1 MSEFLPPRLSAAR
14 IVPPWLW
21 WTGLFLLLAL
31 MPTSSLLSQDGPG
44 PFFSELGDNIADYDE
59 AQGGIFYSDAFTGRS
74 GEAFG
79 AVGRTGYLTGPGVG
93 REKGLAH
100 LNFMPYLFFDQGMFF
115 ADVRGFRSDEDRY
128 GLNAGLGWRQY
139 IATLDRIFGINF
151 YSDYDNTSDTLFRQ
165 WGFGIETYGRWLDA
179 RANAYFPYGER
190 SRLLRTD
197 LVSGS
202 QRFVGNQLL
211 FDLVNTFGTSL
222 RGSDAEIGIP
232 IPGRFTERHDVRVF
246 AGGYWYDSDATSQ
259 FAGWSGRLQG
269 ELIPS
274 LLLQLM
280 VTNDSQFDT
289 NVVFAASWSFGGFRQ
304 PEDEPRNQFNR
315 MTTPV
320 ERKYNVVVA
329 RNQLLVPDNIAINPD
344 TGNPYFFAHV
354 ASYPPNGPGT
364 VDLPWQTIDQ
374 AELVVPVNGDGIIF
388 VHADSIYNG
397 DLDLDG
403 NPDNIVEMLSN
414 VRYLGE
420 GDGIEHTIDIQ
431 GVGNDI
437 PLPRATNGVLRP
449 QLLNGVGNGVTL
461 ANNSEFSGFL
471 IGNSNIPGSGPT
483 GHGVFGNG
491 VANVDLDQN
500 EINFAGQSGIFLL
513 NTTGRVESAFT
524 RIFMPGGVAF
534 DVQGGTGTIT
544 FSGDDDPGTDDIEN
558 DGDIALRVENTL
570 AGSFVNLTRSQ
581 INNSNS
587 AAQGIFLNNV
597 AGAVTVEDAQI
608 ADPTTFGIQILD
620 SSGQFTFRGD
630 IVIGNPGD
638 DAIDIT
644 NLAAGGI
651 VQFSSSA
658 PVSISE
664 RNQAGFNFF
673 NNAGQIIIDGRV
685 NIGEPAVDINGD
697 PVSNAAAIDWQG
709 NSGEVR
715 FGGDININGSGG
727 DGFALGTV
735 VGNSG
740 DFLVASANRA
750 NPSTV
755 AVTGG
760 PNNIGIR
767 GIGVNIANNTATS
780 QVSFGDGVGV
790 AGRFNEGV
798 QIVDNNGLVSFGGLV
813 NVSNN
818 LVNPGT
824 GLLSILPAIDISNN
838 TADITFA
845 DVSISDATSNGID
858 GYGAGM
864 NVRNNI
870 ASVTIGGDLDIDNT
884 TNGISLFVADV
895 GDIPNDTDG
904 FFVGAGNITDNT
916 GLPAVDIENSRI
928 RVTFTEVDSSGSAR
942 QGIRLVDNAGTG
954 SNFDFVITGVGTTD
968 TTGGTIVN
976 STLQG
981 VLIDSQGLGDADGDG
996 DGLPDGDG
1004 NEGGVANGVTGLS
1017 VSLSN
1022 MSINSNLLAGV
1033 RSVANTEIQLFNDN
1047 LNNNGTFGLHAIDT
1061 RFIDVEQS
1069 VFTNNGGGTNNNF
1082 NQMLLE
1088 VDTVD
1093 ADPVDADDTVTGDED
1108 AYEWLLSENDI
1119 TAAFGGDAI
1128 LVRTNATASGA
1139 DLFFRELGDFVRV
1152 GNAAIDKTVAG
1163 THVNW
1168 DGSIDALFGVV
1179 ARNNDFEGNQYTL
1192 TGAPA
1197 HLSGKIGIQFETTS
1211 TDPLEI
1217 TNLSILSN
1225 RFTSTSGDLH
1235 TAIVIDS
1242 DGAANIEINQE
1253 ARASVGNVIDID
1265 PGLAGFILT
1274 STGMDISAGAG
1285 SDIVIANTTMT
1296 LSSDIG
1302 TAFLFRDIESTTAAP
1317 TSIELSGNTVDFDS
1331 LIGINAAR
1339 GVDFQTIR
1347 GGNFIFLSSQANNV
1361 LTSNFAGQTEF
1372 SPNNS
1377 SFFRGRFLING
1388 QLFPQ

>member
-1 MSEFLPPRLSAAR
+1 MSELLPQRLSVAR

-31 MPTSSLLSQDGPG
+31 MPTSTLLSQDGPG

-59 AQGGIFYSDAFTGRS
+59 AQGGLFYSDAFTGRS
-74 GEAFG
+74 GQAFG
-79 AVGRTGYLTGPGVG
+79 AVGRAGYLTGPAVG
-93 REKGLAH
+93 REKGLGH
-100 LNFMPYLFFDQGMFF
+100 LDFMPYLFFDQGMFF
-115 ADVRGFRSDEDRY
+115 GDIRGFRGDDDLY
-128 GLNAGLGWRQY
+128 GINTGLGYRQY
-139 IATLDRIFGINF
+139 IAPLDRIFGINF
-151 YSDYDNTSDTLFRQ
+151 YHDYDETSESLFRQ

-202 QRFVGNQLL
+202 QRFVGNRLL

-246 AGGYWYDSDATSQ
+246 AGGYWYDSDATSE

-289 NVVFAASWSFGGFRQ
+289 NVVFAATWSFGGFRQ

-329 RNQLLVPDNIAINPD
+329 RNQVLVPDNLAINPG

-364 VDLPWQTIDQ
+364 YELPWQTIDQ

-388 VHADSIYNG
+388 VHADSIYTG

-403 NPDNIVEMLSN
+403 NPDNIVEMLAN
-414 VRYLGE
+414 VRYLGD
-420 GDGIEHTIDIQ
+420 GTGIEHQLNVQGLGNID
-431 GVGNDI
+431 
-437 PLPRATNGVLRP
+437 LPSGTTGTVRP

-471 IGNSNIPGSGPT
+471 IGNSGTPGSGPT

-534 DVQGGTGTIT
+534 DVQGGTGTIS

-587 AAQGIFLNNV
+587 VAQGIFLNNV

-608 ADPTTFGIQILD
+608 ADPASFGIQILD

-638 DAIDIT
+638 NAIDIT
-644 NLAAGGI
+644 NQAAGGI

-673 NNAGQIIIDGRV
+673 NNAGQTIVDGRV

-697 PVSNAAAIDWQG
+697 PVSNAAAINWQS

-715 FGGDININGSGG
+715 FGGDIIINGSGG

-740 DFLVASANRA
+740 DFLVASANRS

-755 AVTGG
+755 AITGG

-790 AGRFNEGV
+790 AGRFNEGI

-813 NVSNN
+813 NVTND

-838 TADITFA
+838 TADITFT
-845 DVSISDATSNGID
+845 DVTISDATSNLID

-864 NVRNNI
+864 NVQNNI
-870 ASVTIGGDLDIDNT
+870 ASVTIGGDLDIDDT
-884 TNGISLFVADV
+884 TDGISLFVLNV

-904 FFVGAGNITDNT
+904 FFVNAGNITDNT
-916 GLPAVDIENSRI
+916 GLPAIDIENSRI
-928 RVTFTEVDSSGSAR
+928 RITFTEVDSSGSLR

-954 SNFDFVITGVGTTD
+954 STFDFVVTGVGTTT
-968 TTGGTIVN
+968 TTGGSILN
-976 STLQG
+976 SLAQG
-981 VLIDSQGLGDADGDG
+981 VLIDSQGDPAND
-996 DGLPDGDG
+996 
-1004 NEGGVANGVTGLS
+1004 GGVDNGVTGQS

-1022 MSINSNLLAGV
+1022 MVINSNFLAGV
-1033 RSVANTEIQLFNDN
+1033 RSVANTQIDLFNDTIN
-1047 LNNNGTFGLHAIDT
+1047 SNGTFGLHATDT
-1061 RFIDVEQS
+1061 RFINVELS
-1069 VFTNNGGGTNNNF
+1069 RFTDNGGGANNNF
-1082 NQMLLE
+1082 NQLLLE

-1093 ADPVDADDTVTGDED
+1093 ADPVDADDVVAGDDD
-1108 AYEWLLSENDI
+1108 AYEWTLSENEI
-1119 TAAFGGDAI
+1119 TSAVGGDAV

-1139 DLFFRELGDFVRV
+1139 TLFFTQLGDSVRV
-1152 GNAAIDKTVAG
+1152 GNTAIDKTVAG

-1179 ARNNDFEGNQYTL
+1179 ARNNDLEGNQFVL

-1197 HLSGKIGIQFETTS
+1197 HLNGKIGIQFETTS
-1211 TDPLEI
+1211 TDPLDT
-1217 TNLSILSN
+1217 TNLTILSN

-1242 DGAANIEINQE
+1242 DGAANIAINQ
-1253 ARASVGNVIDID
+1253 ALGASVGNVIDID

-1285 SDIVIANTTMT
+1285 SNIVIANTDMT
-1296 LSSDIG
+1296 LSSDIA

-1317 TSIELSGNTVDFDS
+1317 TSIELTNNTVDFDN
-1331 LIGINAAR
+1331 LIGANAAR

-1361 LTSNFAGQTEF
+1361 LTANFAGQTEF
-1372 SPNNS
+1372 SPNNPA
-1377 SFFRGRFLING
+1377 FFRGNFLING